1 MHQSYF
7 LEALTHMKSC
17 KKLHFHDKFSE
28 FSEKSNITVTENN
41 GIPSRFLKTN
51 ANKRMLVAEIYKR
64 TCITIRYFLRKAN
77 SMLATFITT

>member
-41 GIPSRFLKTN
+41 GIPSRF
-51 ANKRMLVAEIYKR
+51 
-64 TCITIRYFLRKAN
+64 
-77 SMLATFITT
+77 